1 LASHSWKANGYS
13 HKGDATY
20 VHILRWS
27 TKTVALP
34 AIASRIVR
42 HGLLTGGSA
51 AFTQSQSGVEVTG
64 GAAAAHG
71 RNACSAAWL
80 LRRPQTV
87 ENFAWPPTLF
97 LHNDLSS
104 SSTP

>member
-1 LASHSWKANGYS
+1 M
-13 HKGDATY
+13 
-20 VHILRWS
+20 HILRWS

-42 HGLLTGGSA
+42 HGLPTGGSA